1 MQHRITARR
10 PDGRSPRP
18 LVALLAAVVLAIA
31 ACGSGS
37 TPSPSPS
44 GPDLPLEGTS
54 WQLTEYV
61 GAAGGVVAVPAGVTV
76 TATFQ
81 DGTLSGN
88 GGCNNYTAAYTV
100 DGENLSIGEVRATLM
115 ACTGAAGP
123 VEPPYLAIL
132 PKVATYSITGDTL
145 ELLNETGT
153 ITLRFRAA

>member
-10 PDGRSPRP
+10 SVGRGPSP
-18 LVALLAAVVLAIA
+18 LVALLAAVALAIA

-37 TPSPSPS
+37 TPSPS
-44 GPDLPLEGTS
+44 GPDLPLEGTT

-61 GAAGGVVAVPAGVTV
+61 GAAGGVVNVPAGVTV
-76 TATFQ
+76 TATFA

-88 GGCNNYTAAYTV
+88 GGCNNYSAAYTV
-100 DGENLSIGEVRATLM
+100 DGETLTIGEVQATLM

-132 PKVATYSITGDTL
+132 PKVATFSITGDTL

>member
-10 PDGRSPRP
+10 SVGRGPRP
-18 LVALLAAVVLAIA
+18 LVALLAAVALAIA

-37 TPSPSPS
+37 TPSPS
-44 GPDLPLEGTS
+44 GPDLPLEGTT

-61 GAAGGVVAVPAGVTV
+61 GAAGGVVAVPASVTV
-76 TATFQ
+76 TATFA

-88 GGCNNYTAAYTV
+88 GGCNDYSAPYTV
-100 DGENLSIGEVRATLM
+100 DGDTLSIGEVQATLM
-115 ACTGAAGP
+115 ACTGPAGP

-132 PKVATYSITGDTL
+132 PKVATFSITGNAL